1 MALSDAERRTIDEIE
16 EALLRE
22 DPRFASS
29 VSGERFQQLRRRWI
43 VLPTLLFVLGAVM
56 LVAGLVATHAVLVAG
71 AIVAVVGF
79 AAMPTA
85 ILLFLRHRPAA
96 QSHTTT
102 GDPA

>member
-43 VLPTLLFVLGAVM
+43 VLPTCCSCWG
-56 LVAGLVATHAVLVAG
+56 
-71 AIVAVVGF
+71 
-79 AAMPTA
+79 
-85 ILLFLRHRPAA
+85 R
-96 QSHTTT
+96 
-102 GDPA
+102 

>member
-1 MALSDAERRTIDEIE
+1 
-16 EALLRE
+16 
-22 DPRFASS
+22 
-29 VSGERFQQLRRRWI
+29 
-43 VLPTLLFVLGAVM
+43 M